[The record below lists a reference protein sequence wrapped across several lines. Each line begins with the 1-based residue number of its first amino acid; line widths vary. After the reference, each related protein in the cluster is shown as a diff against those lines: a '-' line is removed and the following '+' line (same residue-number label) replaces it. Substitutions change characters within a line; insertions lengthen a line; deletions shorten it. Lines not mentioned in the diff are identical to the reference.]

1 LASVIDEFHPALP
14 RSVLLLFIVLNSGF
28 NSDRIPMTL
37 EGRRVLF
44 ISYNGMLDPLG
55 QSQVLPYLRE
65 LAQRG
70 VRFTLLSFERPKAFT
85 PEGVAQCKQLREK
98 LKTQGIEW
106 HWLRYHQ
113 RPSLPATMYD
123 VAAGYRKA
131 ARLVRRNRIEMVH
144 ARSHIPATIA
154 VALKRRFGIRMIF
167 DLRGL
172 MAEEYVDAEHWRE
185 GGLPYRITKAAE
197 RRILTVSDGIVTL
210 TERIWPI
217 IKEWEGLRGRTVH
230 HEVIPCCVDLSLF
243 KFSDEER
250 AQRRS
255 ELGLGQRLTLAY
267 SGSLDGWYLT
277 EKMADFFAAFLKQ
290 NREAHLLWLTTGS
303 HDRVRQLMQAR
314 NVGPENYSVRA
325 AASAEVP
332 SYLAAADVGLAFIKR
347 CVSKLASSPTKNG
360 EYLACGLPLV
370 INAGVG
376 DSDLLINQ
384 WQAGV
389 LLEDFSEEDYLK
401 AARQIEAVV
410 REPSVRKSA
419 RSIAEQVFN
428 LKTIAGERY
437 ASLYEKVLEQD

>member
-1 LASVIDEFHPALP
+1 MA
-14 RSVLLLFIVLNSGF
+14 
-28 NSDRIPMTL
+28 L

-65 LAQRG
+65 LAKRG
-70 VRFTLLSFERPKAFT
+70 VQFTLLSFERDKAFT
-85 PEGVAQCKQLREK
+85 PAGVAQCEQLREK

-113 RPSLPATMYD
+113 RPSIPATIYD
-123 VAAGYRKA
+123 VLAGIRKA
-131 ARLVRRNRIEMVH
+131 SGLVRRNRIEMVH
-144 ARSHIPATIA
+144 ARGHIPATIA
-154 VALKRRFGIRMIF
+154 LALKRRFGVKMLF

-197 RRILTVSDGIVTL
+197 RRILAATDGIVTL

-217 IKEWEGLRGRTVH
+217 IREWQGLRGRAVH
-230 HEVIPCCVDLSLF
+230 HAVIPCCVDLSLF
-243 KFSDEER
+243 KFSDEDR
-250 AQRRS
+250 ARRRS
-255 ELGLGQRLTLAY
+255 ELGLNDRLVMVY

-277 EKMADFFAAFLKQ
+277 EQMADFFASFLER

-303 HDRVRQLMQAR
+303 HDRVKELMHVR
-314 NVGPENYSVRA
+314 NVGTDNFSVRA
-325 AASAEVP
+325 VSSAEVP

-347 CVSKLASSPTKNG
+347 CVSKIASSPTKNG

-376 DSDLLINQ
+376 DSDLLINE
-384 WQAGV
+384 WKAGV
-389 LLEDFSEEDYLK
+389 LIEDFSEDDYAR
-401 AARQIEAVV
+401 AAREIEAMV
-410 REPSVRKSA
+410 RDPKMRQNA
-419 RSIAEQVFN
+419 RSVAEQAFN
-428 LKTIAGERY
+428 LETIAGERY
-437 ASLYEKVLEQD
+437 ASLYEKVLAAKKHKSHKTD

>member
-1 LASVIDEFHPALP
+1 MA
-14 RSVLLLFIVLNSGF
+14 
-28 NSDRIPMTL
+28 L

-65 LAQRG
+65 LSKRG
-70 VRFTLLSFERPKAFT
+70 VRFTLLSFERDKAFT
-85 PEGVAQCKQLREK
+85 AEGIAQCEQLREK

-113 RPSLPATMYD
+113 RPSIPATIYD
-123 VAAGYRKA
+123 VLAGIRKA
-131 ARLVRRNRIEMVH
+131 GALVRRNRIEMVH
-144 ARSHIPATIA
+144 ARGHIPATIA
-154 VALKRRFGIRMIF
+154 LALKRRFGVKMIF

-197 RRILTVSDGIVTL
+197 RRILAATDGIVTL

-217 IKEWEGLRGRTVH
+217 IREWKGLRGRAVY

-243 KFSDEER
+243 KFSDEAR
-250 AQRRS
+250 ARRRR
-255 ELGLGQRLTLAY
+255 ELQLGNRLTMVY

-277 EKMADFFAAFLKQ
+277 EQMADFFASFLKQ
-290 NREAHLLWLTTGS
+290 NRDAHLLWLTTGS
-303 HDRVRQLMQAR
+303 HDRVRELMRAR
-314 NVGPENYSVRA
+314 NVEADNFSVRA
-325 AASAEVP
+325 AASGEVP

-347 CVSKLASSPTKNG
+347 CVSKIASSPTKNG

-376 DSDLLINQ
+376 DSDLLINE
-384 WQAGV
+384 WKAGV
-389 LLEDFSEEDYLK
+389 LIENFGEEDYLK
-401 AARQIEAVV
+401 AGAEISAMV
-410 REPSVRKSA
+410 RDPGVRYSA
-419 RSIAEQVFN
+419 RLVAERVFD
-428 LKTIAGERY
+428 LDTIGGERY
-437 ASLYEKVLEQD
+437 ASLYEKVLAQDSQDLMHDLHVNPEKIL